1 MARFALLIRGGDE
14 ALRNFTP
21 EQMQQTL
28 QQYFVWSDK
37 LRSEGHYLGGEQLAG
52 GGRTVR
58 ARNGQATVD
67 GPYAETKEAIGGYFI
82 YRGRERGRCGGDRQ
96 GLPSPRSRWAGRSPR
111 NRRNVGTFISRQLP
125 EGARKD
131 AKKTEKKKSIPFLSC
146 PSWRPW
152 RLGGSFPVRVPCIP
166 MQPLNRRAYRSSWI
180 ISAAIR
186 RGRSSRR

>member
-14 ALRNFTP
+14 ELRNFTP

-28 QQYFVWSDK
+28 QRYFVWSDK

-82 YRGRERGRCGGDRQ
+82 IEAMSEDDAAEIAKGCPALGHGG
-96 GLPSPRSRWAGRSPR
+96 L
-111 NRRNVGTFISRQLP
+111 V
-125 EGARKD
+125 E
-131 AKKTEKKKSIPFLSC
+131 
-146 PSWRPW
+146 
-152 RLGGSFPVRVPCIP
+152 VR
-166 MQPLNRRAYRSSWI
+166 
-180 ISAAIR
+180 AIVEM
-186 RGRSSRR
+186 